1 MGRSLLALAAVMVAL
16 AVVFWISRDAPT
28 PDGFTVGNGRL
39 EAEEIHIATKWPGRV
54 ADVLVDEGASVE
66 AGQVLVRMDTETLAA
81 QLAEAQAAVVAAQR
95 RRDAAEAI
103 VVQRHSECTLAEKEF
118 RRTEELYQRDV
129 ASEQRVDVGKA
140 RVETAHA
147 ACEAARAQVA
157 DAAATIE
164 AARAA
169 VARIESELRDGELRA
184 PLAGR
189 VQHRLAHPGEVL
201 PAGGRVLTL
210 LDTSDVYMTLFLP
223 AEHAGRVR
231 IGADARVVL
240 DAEPE
245 RPLAARVSFVAEEA
259 QFTPKHVETRTERE
273 KLSFRVKVS
282 LRDTADAALKP
293 GVPGVAW
300 IRLDDA
306 TPWPEPLPRA
316 P

>member
-1 MGRSLLALAAVMVAL
+1 MARSLLALAAVAIAL
-16 AVVFWISRDAPT
+16 AVAFWISRDAPT
-28 PDGFTVGNGRL
+28 PDGFAVGNGRL
-39 EAEEIHIATKWPGRV
+39 EAEEIYIATKWAGRV
-54 ADVLVDEGASVE
+54 AEVLVDEGATVE
-66 AGQVLVRMDTETLAA
+66 AGQVLARMDIETLAA

-95 RRDAAEAI
+95 RRDAAEA
-103 VVQRHSECTLAEKEF
+103 VVAQRHSECGLAEKEF

-129 ASEQRVDVGKA
+129 ASEQRVDVGKT
-140 RVETAHA
+140 RVDTAHA

-164 AARAA
+164 ATRAA
-169 VARIESELRDGELRA
+169 VARIESELREGDLRA
-184 PLAGR
+184 PRTGR

-201 PAGGRVLTL
+201 PAGGRVLTI

-240 DAEPE
+240 DAAQDQ
-245 RPLAARVSFVAEEA
+245 PLTASVSFVADEA

-282 LRDTADAALKP
+282 LRDTDDAALKP

-300 IRLDDA
+300 IRLDDEK
-306 TPWPEPLPRA
+306 PWPEWLP
-316 P
+316 